1 MIVNVCPAAVTRAS
15 PERVWAILTAPER
28 FGDWVDADFVSAT
41 PHGAAA
47 PGQVIQMSAPEFG
60 RRWPVRID
68 VGEMDPGHG
77 WIDLVAYLP
86 FGIANHER
94 ITLTAIEGGT
104 LVRFN

>member
-1 MIVNVCPAAVTRAS
+1 
-15 PERVWAILTAPER
+15 
-28 FGDWVDADFVSAT
+28 
-41 PHGAAA
+41 
-47 PGQVIQMSAPEFG
+47 MSAPELG

-104 LVRFN
+104 LVQFN